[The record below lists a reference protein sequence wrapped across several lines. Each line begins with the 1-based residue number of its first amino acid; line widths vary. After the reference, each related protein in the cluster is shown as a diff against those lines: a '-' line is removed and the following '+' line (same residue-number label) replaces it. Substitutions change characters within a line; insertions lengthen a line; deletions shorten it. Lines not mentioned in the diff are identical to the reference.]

1 MPFIT
6 EECAQR
12 LPGAAPSLQLRDWPQ
27 VAPGWREGLAAPHR
41 SAVDELLLLVQR
53 VRALRDESGVPR
65 GERHR
70 LQLSGGDPDM
80 TIEERVRLITSLVPV
95 EVEEDGDQTG
105 GVSVVAGGLQ
115 ARYHL
120 VVGERERA
128 RTLRRINELEA
139 TIERLEKQLATP
151 AFTGRARPEVVTE
164 ARRRL
169 TDARR
174 EQSVLRA
181 EAESR

>member
-1 MPFIT
+1 M
-6 EECAQR
+6 
-12 LPGAAPSLQLRDWPQ
+12 
-27 VAPGWREGLAAPHR
+27 
-41 SAVDELLLLVQR
+41 
-53 VRALRDESGVPR
+53 
-65 GERHR
+65 
-70 LQLSGGDPDM
+70 
-80 TIEERVRLITSLVPV
+80 RLITSLIPV
-95 EVEEDGDQTG
+95 EVEEDGDQSG

-128 RTLRRINELEA
+128 RTRRRISELEA

-151 AFTGRARPEVVTE
+151 AFTGRAKPDVVTE

-181 EAESR
+181 EAENR